1 MLTLEDYRR
10 FYAEEVQL
18 SAHLT
23 STALIEAFA
32 RVPRDQFVGPGPW
45 DIAVPDVTTGR
56 VDYRTTADSDPR
68 RIYHNVVVALDR
80 SRDLTN
86 GHPGTLAHFI
96 NSLSLVPGDRVYH
109 LGCGGGYYTAIMSEV
124 VGPGG
129 RVIASEVHPE
139 LGPAAQGNL
148 ANRKNVSVHTGDGML
163 FDPGECDAILINAG
177 VTHPLDL
184 WLDRLCVGGR
194 IVLPVTMPMG
204 PNLGKGVML
213 KITRHPA
220 GYTTQLVSFVAIYS
234 CTSMRDPNIEAQ
246 LGKAFG
252 SGTLMKVKSV
262 RRDPHEPCDSCAAHG
277 DGICLSLS
285 EIAGAADAAQT

>member
-1 MLTLEDYRR
+1 MSTLEDYRR

-23 STALIEAFA
+23 SSALIEAFA
-32 RVPRDQFVGPGPW
+32 RVPRERFLGPGPW
-45 DIAVPDVTTGR
+45 DIVLPDIATGR
-56 VDYRTTADSDPR
+56 IDYLTTADSDPR

-86 GHPGTLAHFI
+86 GQPGTLAHFI
-96 NSLSLVPGDRVYH
+96 NALGLMPGDRVYH

-129 RVIASEVHPE
+129 RVMASEVHPE
-139 LGPAAQGNL
+139 LGPAAQRNL
-148 ANRKNVSVHTGDGML
+148 ADRGNVSVHAGEGTL
-163 FDPGECDAILINAG
+163 FDPGECDAMLINAG

-184 WLDRLCVGGR
+184 WLDRLPVGGR
-194 IVLPVTMPMG
+194 IVLPITTPMG

-213 KITRHPA
+213 KITRQPA

-234 CTSMRDPNIEAQ
+234 CTSMRDPKIEAQ

-252 SGTLMKVKSV
+252 SGALMKVKSV
-262 RRDPHEPCDSCAAHG
+262 RRDPHEPTETCAAHG
-277 DGICLSLS
+277 GGICLSLS
-285 EIAGAADAAQT
+285 DRAPTTL